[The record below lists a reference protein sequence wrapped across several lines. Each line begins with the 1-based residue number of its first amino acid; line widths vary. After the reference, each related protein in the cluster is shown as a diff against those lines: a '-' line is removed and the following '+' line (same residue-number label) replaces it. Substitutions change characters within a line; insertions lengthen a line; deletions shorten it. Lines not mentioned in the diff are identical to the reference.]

1 MALAAQYNSYRNT
14 HYDGMSP
21 EQLILML
28 FKGAQ
33 ERLTLV
39 KQGIE
44 EKNIQKRG
52 ENLSRVIA
60 IISELNR
67 SVDPEM
73 KDESTLFL
81 KGLYTEMLTQL
92 PMVSITN
99 DIQIIT
105 RTHLY
110 ISRLKEIWETD
121 VMGKGRVSPPAPPPK
136 PKTARSM
143 GNGYPGQGSP
153 ARSLGSISV

>member
-1 MALAAQYNSYRNT
+1 MALAAQLNSYLNT

-33 ERLTLV
+33 ERLKLV

-52 ENLSRVIA
+52 ENLSKVIA

-67 SVDPEM
+67 SVDPTM
-73 KDESTLFL
+73 KDDSTLFL
-81 KGLYTEMLTQL
+81 RGLYTEMLTQL
-92 PMVSITN
+92 PMVSLNN

-105 RTHLY
+105 RTELY
-110 ISRLKEIWETD
+110 ISKLRDIWETD
-121 VMGKGRVSPPAPPPK
+121 VMGKGRRTPAPTRPK
-136 PKTARSM
+136 PMAISSS
-143 GNGYPGQGSP
+143 GNGYAQGNAPS
-153 ARSLGSISV
+153 RLGSISV